1 MAIVS
6 VTGGVDT
13 RAEVHV
19 AAAVDQNGGL
29 LGVESFPADSAG
41 YEHLFGWLVSFD
53 EVIRVGVEGVCKRVR
68 VCH

>member
-1 MAIVS
+1 M
-6 VTGGVDT
+6 
-13 RAEVHV
+13 